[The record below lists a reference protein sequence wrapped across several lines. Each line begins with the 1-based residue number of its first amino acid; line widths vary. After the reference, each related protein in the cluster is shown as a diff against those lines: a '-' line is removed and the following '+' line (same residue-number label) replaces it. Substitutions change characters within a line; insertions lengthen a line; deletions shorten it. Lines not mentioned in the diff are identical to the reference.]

1 MLPPL
6 ARPDDS
12 RADRRPLAVAVMGP
26 TASGKTAFAVDWA
39 ERLGSEIVS
48 VDSALVYRRLDIGSA
63 KPDAA
68 TLRRAPHHLIDL
80 REPHEPYSAADF
92 ARDALPVMQ
101 ALAAR
106 GRVPLL
112 VGGTGLYFRALLEGL
127 SELPESE
134 PAMRAALQ
142 AELAAR
148 GLPALHAELAAVDP
162 EAAARIKPGDTQR
175 ILRALEVFRL
185 SGVPIS
191 VWQARTAPRR
201 VFPFRVLRLVLAPRD
216 RGLLHARIETRFRQM
231 LAQGFLDEVRG
242 LMADPRL
249 HPDLPAMRAVGYRQA
264 WRHLAGETDATAF
277 FEEGVAAT
285 RHLAK
290 RQLTWLRGEPGAL
303 WFDPLAERAALDRA
317 MAAFLGGR

>member
-1 MLPPL
+1 
-6 ARPDDS
+6 
-12 RADRRPLAVAVMGP
+12 
-26 TASGKTAFAVDWA
+26 
-39 ERLGSEIVS
+39 
-48 VDSALVYRRLDIGSA
+48 
-63 KPDAA
+63 
-68 TLRRAPHHLIDL
+68 
-80 REPHEPYSAADF
+80 
-92 ARDALPVMQ
+92 MQ

-201 VFPFRVLRLVLAPRD
+201 VFPFRMLRLVLAPRD
-216 RGLLHARIETRFRQM
+216 RGLLHARIEARFRQM

-264 WRHLAGETDATAF
+264 WRHLAGETDAAAF

-317 MAAFLGGR
+317 MAAFLGGARMRVPRRTTTPDTPCRKARACKTPSSTPCAASASRCPSILSMASSCRAPSRASTSSWCCSGTP